1 MSLHSFLP
9 PTTLNHLQPQGGAIQ
24 CAGCENIIWCSKECR
39 AAADRQHLGM
49 ECECMAKL
57 DVTLL
62 NEGDAALAKLF
73 VKILC
78 ARAQDDGAQG
88 FEESVGMLESN
99 VDKIDVDRLSELGM
113 VMLLCPR
120 KLVFCC
126 LLTPFVLY
134 IPSSC
139 TRS

>member
-1 MSLHSFLP
+1 M
-9 PTTLNHLQPQGGAIQ
+9 Q
-24 CAGCENIIWCSKECR
+24 CAGCESIIWCSNECR

-99 VDKIDVDRLSELGM
+99 VDKVDVDRLSELGM
-113 VMLLCPR
+113 VMLPCPR
-120 KLVFCC
+120 RFESCC
-126 LLTPFVLY
+126 SHTPFVLCV
-134 IPSSC
+134 PSSC
-139 TRS
+139 NRS